1 MPYLFQVSIGP
12 VQSFI
17 ASARRTRDLW
27 FGSWLLSELAKAAAH
42 EIVQQEDET
51 SLIFPAPADSNQL
64 QPGTDLNVANKIVAR
79 VKQPPETIGPL
90 IEAAV
95 QARLLQ
101 IWKQAREQ
109 VKGELE
115 NDTIAEAQI
124 RDMVECF
131 WVALPLP
138 NEAAYAYVRT
148 SLEALMAARK
158 NTRDFAAVT
167 WGDYRPKSSITGHL
181 ESVIPEGLYPVHR
194 RDHNG
199 ERERKASVLLE
210 RYGAGPAERLSGVD
224 LLKRHGQGPVKFIST
239 SHIAAIPFLQQFD
252 NLRDQ
257 TLLSDWGTYLRLLP
271 PEVVKR
277 ERVSKDFKH
286 PFFADHDGALLFEE
300 RLDDVFA
307 DKNKLHDAK
316 EALREFFRQARP
328 IIGAGRPSP
337 YYAIL
342 HADGDGMGA
351 VIDAQAQAG
360 PERHR
365 ELSRALDE
373 FAANARAIVAQH
385 HGALIY
391 SGGDDVLAFVPLH
404 TLLVCAQEL
413 AREFRQQL
421 EPFKNAKGDSST
433 LSVGIAVVHHLL
445 PLSDALDLARD
456 AEKSAKQVQGIPTEQ
471 NPQPQ
476 DKNALA
482 ITVSKRSG
490 GETTVKGQWDTVDK
504 RLERLIN
511 LHRHNN
517 LPDGAA
523 YELRDLHE
531 RLMPPPAE
539 NQEQFWEMLR
549 TEAIRILLRK
559 RLPGGKT
566 AFDQTTAAN
575 HVQDI
580 GMNKRTLA
588 DVASELIV
596 ARLLAD
602 AADLAQLKLPPLE
615 SGEAHA

>member
-1 MPYLFQVSIGP
+1 
-12 VQSFI
+12 
-17 ASARRTRDLW
+17 
-27 FGSWLLSELAKAAAH
+27 
-42 EIVQQEDET
+42 
-51 SLIFPAPADSNQL
+51 
-64 QPGTDLNVANKIVAR
+64 
-79 VKQPPETIGPL
+79 
-90 IEAAV
+90 
-95 QARLLQ
+95 
-101 IWKQAREQ
+101 
-109 VKGELE
+109 
-115 NDTIAEAQI
+115 
-124 RDMVECF
+124 MVECF

-167 WGDYRPKSSITGHL
+167 WGNYRPKSSISGHL
-181 ESVIPEGLYPVHR
+181 ESVIPEGLYPVQR
-194 RDHNG
+194 RDQNG
-199 ERERKASVLLE
+199 ECERKARVLLE

-224 LLKRHGQGPVKFIST
+224 LLKRHGERPRRFVST
-239 SHIAAIPFLQQFD
+239 SHMAAVPFLQQFTRAHAD
-252 NLRDQ
+252 GLNDVWRNYLH
-257 TLLSDWGTYLRLLP
+257 TLPDA
-271 PEVVKR
+271 VQQR
-277 ERVSKDFKH
+277 EQIPDDYAKDAKYRH
-286 PFFADHDGALLFEE
+286 VLGSSDGALLFEE

-456 AEKSAKQVQGIPTEQ
+456 AEKSAKQVDG
-471 NPQPQ
+471 
-476 DKNALA
+476 KNALA
-482 ITVSKRSG
+482 ITISKRSG
-490 GETTVKGQWDTVDK
+490 GETTVRGQWGVFDK
-504 RLERLIN
+504 RLERFIS
-511 LHRHNN
+511 LHRHKV

-531 RLMPPPAE
+531 RLMPPPAPPDDPA
-539 NQEQFWEMLR
+539 QFWEMLR

-566 AFDQTTAAN
+566 AFNKDSAADY
-575 HVQDI
+575 VQDI